1 MSRVSSFC
9 AHKKIIPATQYEPA
23 EVYCDLNWDM
33 CKDCPYQYSEDDY
46 YDSFDEPTYQ
56 NFY

>member
-1 MSRVSSFC
+1 MSKVNSFC
-9 AHKKIIPATQYEPA
+9 AHKKIIPATQDEPA

-46 YDSFDEPTYQ
+46 YDSFDEPTY
-56 NFY
+56 